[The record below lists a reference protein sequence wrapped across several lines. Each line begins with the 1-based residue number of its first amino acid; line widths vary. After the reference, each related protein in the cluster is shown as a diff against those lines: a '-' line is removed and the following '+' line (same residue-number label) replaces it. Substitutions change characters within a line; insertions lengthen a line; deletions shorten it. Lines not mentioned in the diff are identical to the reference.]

1 MRSSSQTFTSSV
13 ARLARSTIDQVGTAI
28 VGMLLASVCTLM
40 IFCLSPRRALV
51 YFIRSLIIPA
61 LPDQYKYAVAIVE
74 LPTLVW
80 IVLAILF
87 CTWAPF
93 VCGRDRF
100 SGRGIGLATRALL
113 YVSATA
119 SGALITLACAHYAI
133 VLMAGDPAS
142 LRFVQEASPLT
153 LFTLGNF
160 MLVSQVASFASWED
174 FVKSCVAVPGGDIV
188 MFEAGNQSAERK
200 ELRASSHGNTTQEAH
215 LRNQKDKTTL

>member
-1 MRSSSQTFTSSV
+1 MPSSSQTVTSSV

-40 IFCLSPRRALV
+40 IFCLSPRRTLF
-51 YFIRSLIIPA
+51 YLIRSLVIPT

-113 YVSATA
+113 YISATA
-119 SGALITLACAHYAI
+119 SGALITLA
-133 VLMAGDPAS
+133 
-142 LRFVQEASPLT
+142 PLT

-174 FVKSCVAVPGGDIV
+174 FVKSCVAVPGGDIM
-188 MFEAGNQSAERK
+188 MFEAGNQSAEGK